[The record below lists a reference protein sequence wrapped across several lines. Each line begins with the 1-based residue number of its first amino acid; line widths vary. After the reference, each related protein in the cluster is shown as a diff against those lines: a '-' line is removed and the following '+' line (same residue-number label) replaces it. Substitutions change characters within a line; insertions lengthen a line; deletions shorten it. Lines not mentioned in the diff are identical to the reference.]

1 MQDRPGTMEWQAA
14 RFATFFPGC
23 GAFCLVEYQKNG
35 LQQFVMLKTRQERR
49 GNAMKYLHKCP
60 GCHRKATRRCH
71 RLFLCEECWRSA
83 RRKAFKKGSQVIYEE
98 VLLISFPGGGDIC
111 ALVPR
116 KIR

>member
-1 MQDRPGTMEWQAA
+1 
-14 RFATFFPGC
+14 
-23 GAFCLVEYQKNG
+23 
-35 LQQFVMLKTRQERR
+35 
-49 GNAMKYLHKCP
+49 MKYLHKCP

-71 RLFLCEECWRSA
+71 RLFLCEECWRSV